1 VAVRPMPRDAQVK
14 PLFVCSRTMHA
25 ALWMSPELP
34 SGDAPMGTF
43 FASVCAV
50 AVAAGILTVAA
61 ATKVERLPAP
71 EDIAPMVN
79 RIAKA
84 DRLRPA
90 TAGTILIRTI
100 SIPAAADRQQ
110 AAVSRELTACDPLVS
125 PLADPVASRRARQ
138 CAT

>member
-1 VAVRPMPRDAQVK
+1 MGA
-14 PLFVCSRTMHA
+14 FV
-25 ALWMSPELP
+25 
-34 SGDAPMGTF
+34 
-43 FASVCAV
+43 ASVCAV
-50 AVAAGILTVAA
+50 VVAAGILTVAA
-61 ATKVERLPAP
+61 ATKVEQLPAQ
-71 EDIAPMVN
+71 EDTAPVVN

-100 SIPAAADRQQ
+100 SIPVAADRQQ

-125 PLADPVASRRARQ
+125 PLADLVASRRARQ